1 MGINSVQ
8 PFANYDNNDDF
19 NYIPS
24 PCPFTKG
31 MSPSGIGEVLVMVAL
46 VRLKEFR
53 FNAQSFWDLG
63 TTRRN

>member
-24 PCPFTKG
+24 PCPSTKG
-31 MSPSGIGEVLVMVAL
+31 MSPPGIGEVLVMVAL
-46 VRLKEFR
+46 V
-53 FNAQSFWDLG
+53 
-63 TTRRN
+63 